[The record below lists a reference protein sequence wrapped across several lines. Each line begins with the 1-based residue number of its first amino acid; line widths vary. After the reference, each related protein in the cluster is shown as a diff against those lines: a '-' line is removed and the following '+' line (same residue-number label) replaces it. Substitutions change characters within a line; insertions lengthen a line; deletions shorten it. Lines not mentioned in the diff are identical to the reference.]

1 MKQIEATHILGKFVL
16 LSMSN
21 ISLDTIVYT
30 IELLGKLFSLIP
42 HTFIELL
49 LSVRHF
55 TFIRPVSQPETRG
68 ECSFLSGTDKET
80 EVQSASVTCPSH
92 RQEP

>member
-1 MKQIEATHILGKFVL
+1 MKQIEATNILGKFVL

-21 ISLDTIVYT
+21 VSPDTVVYT
-30 IELLGKLFSLIP
+30 IELLSKLFSLIP

-55 TFIRPVSQPETRG
+55 TFISLSQSETRG
-68 ECSFLSGTDKET
+68 DVLCSLVLIRKLRFRVL
-80 EVQSASVTCPSH
+80 Q
-92 RQEP
+92 

>member
-1 MKQIEATHILGKFVL
+1 MKQIEATNILGKFVL

-21 ISLDTIVYT
+21 VSPDTIVYT
-30 IELLGKLFSLIP
+30 IELLSKLFSLIP

-55 TFIRPVSQPETRG
+55 TFISLSQSETRG
-68 ECSFLSGTDKET
+68 DVLCSLVLIRKLRFRVL
-80 EVQSASVTCPSH
+80 Q
-92 RQEP
+92 

>member
-1 MKQIEATHILGKFVL
+1 MKQIEATNILGKFVL

-21 ISLDTIVYT
+21 VSPDTIVYT
-30 IELLGKLFSLIP
+30 IELLSKLFSLIP

-55 TFIRPVSQPETRG
+55 TFISLSQPETRG
-68 ECSFLSGTDKET
+68 DVLCSLVLIRKLRFRVL
-80 EVQSASVTCPSH
+80 Q
-92 RQEP
+92 